1 MKNNILL
8 AALLVTSSCA
18 LAGPGGYV
26 GVNAGSTQHNINFDG
41 ESGSDT
47 STGVKVYA
55 GFQVTPAIGV
65 EAGYV
70 RFGEI
75 DESDS
80 EFSLSYKPNAFYA
93 AVTGTMAISPG
104 FDLIGKVG
112 VARSDS
118 KIAVSYLD
126 MRASLKDDVVSA
138 LFGIGVQY
146 KFSETMSVVAE
157 YENYGKIAKYEE
169 VDLTDKAALVS
180 VGLRI
185 AF

>member
-1 MKNNILL
+1 MKNKILL
-8 AALLVTSSCA
+8 AALLVSSSCA
-18 LAGPGGYV
+18 MAAPGGYV
-26 GVNAGSTQHNINFDG
+26 GVNAGSTEHKINFEG

-47 STGVKVYA
+47 STGVKVYG

-70 RFGEI
+70 HFGEI
-75 DESDS
+75 EENDP

-93 AVTGTMAISPG
+93 AVTGTMPISPM

-118 KIAVSYLD
+118 KIAVSYLGQ
-126 MRASLKDDVVSA
+126 RAALDNDVTGA
-138 LFGIGVQY
+138 FFGFGVQY
-146 KFSETMSVVAE
+146 KFSDTMSFVAE
-157 YENYGKIAKYEE
+157 YENFGKIAKFDEIN
-169 VDLTDKAALVS
+169 LTDKATLVS
-180 VGLRI
+180 VGLRV